1 MIRRVREHHKGS
13 GFTLIEVLVTLLI
26 IAIGLLGLAGLQLA
40 SLQSQLEAYQR
51 AQAVMLAEEM
61 ANRIRSNAP
70 AARAT
75 PNEYLEGTYG
85 LAPQAC
91 NPATQTTAQ
100 YDLCDWN
107 NLLLG
112 QNVAGGVGGISEAR
126 GCIDDVSLTEGSGD
140 GETRMRITVAWQ
152 GTTATRA
159 PVDDDSYDCGEGE
172 YGDDEAFRRLAVVDV
187 ALADL
192 LNDPNSP

>member
-1 MIRRVREHHKGS
+1 MMIRKDNRHHR
-13 GFTLIEVLVTLLI
+13 GFTLIEVLITLLI

-40 SLQSQLEAYQR
+40 SLQGQLEAYQR

-61 ANRIRSNAP
+61 ASRIRSNAP

-75 PNEYLEGTYG
+75 PNEYTDGTYG
-85 LAPQAC
+85 LAAQVC
-91 NPATQTTAQ
+91 NPATQTTAE

-112 QNVAGGVGGISEAR
+112 QEVAGGVGGLSNAR
-126 GCIDDVSLTEGSGD
+126 GCVDDVTATEGTGD

-159 PVDDDSYDCGEGE
+159 PVDDVTYDCGEGQ
-172 YGDDEAFRRLAVVDV
+172 YGDDEAFRRLAIVDLV
-187 ALADL
+187 LADL
-192 LNDPNSP
+192 VN